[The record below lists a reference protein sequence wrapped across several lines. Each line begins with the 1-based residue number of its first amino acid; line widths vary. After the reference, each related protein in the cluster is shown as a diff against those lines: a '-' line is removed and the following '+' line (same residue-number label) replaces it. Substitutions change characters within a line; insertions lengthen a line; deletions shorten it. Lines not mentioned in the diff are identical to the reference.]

1 MSATR
6 ACVDWFDWDI
16 WISNDDSVAGDF
28 GSLLLRRKR

>member
-1 MSATR
+1 MTDTR

-16 WISNDDSVAGDF
+16 WISTDDVCGDF